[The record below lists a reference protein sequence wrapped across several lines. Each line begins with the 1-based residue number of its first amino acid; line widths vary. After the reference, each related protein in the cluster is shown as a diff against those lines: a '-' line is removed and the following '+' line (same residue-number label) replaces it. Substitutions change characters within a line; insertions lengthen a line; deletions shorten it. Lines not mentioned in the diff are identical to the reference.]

1 MMTKGDLRYR
11 FSLYAEEAGRCKKS
25 GCYWSLLHLLMS
37 VPDVCSAL
45 EVEVRADKDKNI
57 GERYKGWCWK
67 YLATAEFDAEDWWDA
82 RNTVLH
88 QGRTA
93 ARESR
98 RYAGFIFS
106 PPGGPGHKL
115 VDPASNQLRLDV
127 WSLANEM
134 LVAMER
140 WFDALLEDPK
150 TLASVEQYLPDLV
163 WSDPAAAV
171 TSSPAPSPPSTPT

>member
-1 MMTKGDLRYR
+1 MTKGDLRYR

-57 GERYKGWCWK
+57 GERYKSWCWK

-150 TLASVEQYLPDLV
+150 TLACVETYLPDLV

-171 TSSPAPSPPSTPT
+171 TSSPAPSTPSTPT

>member
-25 GCYWSLLHLLMS
+25 GCYWSLLHLLIS
-37 VPDVCSAL
+37 LPDLCSAL

-57 GERYKGWCWK
+57 GERYRNWCWK
-67 YLATAEFDAEDWWDA
+67 YIATAEFDAMDWWDA
-82 RNTVLH
+82 RNTVLY
-88 QGRTA
+88 QSLTA
-93 ARESR
+93 PRESR
-98 RYAGFIFS
+98 RYQGFIFS

-115 VDPASNQLRLDV
+115 VDAGSTSLRLDV
-127 WSLANEM
+127 WSLSNEM

-150 TLASVEQYLPDLV
+150 TLACVEKSLPELI
-163 WSDPAAAV
+163 WSDPAQGPQP
-171 TSSPAPSPPSTPT
+171 SS